1 MMRRHGFEIL
11 LWIALLTVP
20 LWLPYA
26 GGYSALGSKI
36 LVYGLA
42 ALALNLVLGFTG
54 GLSFGHAAYF
64 GLGGYGAGLAL
75 KYLAASTPL
84 ALLAG
89 TLLGGLAATLL
100 GPSVMRRRG
109 IYFAM
114 ITIAIGQLFYF
125 IAVRWN
131 ELTGGEDG
139 LAGFRR
145 QPIHFGNLVYDV
157 QDESKYFYLVLLCF
171 AIGVVIMRV
180 LLASPLGH
188 TWVAIRENRRRAQ
201 FLGIR
206 TDLYVWAAFAISGT
220 LTAVA
225 GTLNAMLFNFTSP
238 QDLHWILSGNFV
250 IMIVLGGM
258 RKFWGPLVGVTI
270 FVVAQD
276 YLSSLTDNW
285 MTAIGLLFVLLV
297 LLFPKGILG
306 LLARRGRE
314 LKAAVAGRPAAIER
328 STATIEPP
336 PAPLKEEVK

>member
-1 MMRRHGFEIL
+1 MMRRHPIEIAF
-11 LWIALLTVP
+11 WIALATVP
-20 LWLPYA
+20 AWLPLV
-26 GGYSALGSKI
+26 GGYTALGTKI
-36 LVYGLA
+36 LVYGIA

-64 GLGGYGAGLAL
+64 GLGAYGAGMTL
-75 KYLAASTPL
+75 KYLVPSTPL
-84 ALLAG
+84 AIVVGTLAG
-89 TLLGGLAATLL
+89 GIAATLL
-100 GPSVMRRRG
+100 GPLVMRRRG

-131 ELTGGEDG
+131 NVTGGEDG
-139 LAGFRR
+139 LAGFAR
-145 QPIHFGNLVYDV
+145 QPLHLGPWTYDLHS
-157 QDESKYFYLVLLCF
+157 DARYYYLVLACF
-171 AIGVVIMRV
+171 VVAVVIMRV

-201 FLGIR
+201 FLGLR
-206 TDLYVWAAFAISGT
+206 VDLYVWAAFAISGT
-220 LTAVA
+220 LTALA

-258 RKFWGPLVGVTI
+258 RRFWGPLVGVAI

-285 MTAIGLLFVLLV
+285 MTAIGLLFVLIV

-306 LLARRGRE
+306 LLSSPGRR
-314 LKAAVAGRPAAIER
+314 VIAGRR
-328 STATIEPP
+328 VRREPDV
-336 PAPLKEEVK
+336 APREVRT

>member
-1 MMRRHGFEIL
+1 MIRRHGFEVL

-20 LWLPYA
+20 FWLPYA

-64 GLGGYGAGLAL
+64 GLGAYGAGMTL
-75 KYLAASTPL
+75 KYLVPSTPL
-84 ALLAG
+84 AIVVG
-89 TLLGGLAATLL
+89 TLAGGLAATLL
-100 GPSVMRRRG
+100 GPLVMRRRG

-131 ELTGGEDG
+131 EVTGGEDG

-145 QPIHFGNLVYDV
+145 QPIGLGNFVFDV
-157 QDESKYFYLVLLCF
+157 QNDLKFYYLVLLCF
-171 AIGVVIMRV
+171 AVGVVIMRV

-188 TWVAIRENRRRAQ
+188 TWVAIRENRRRAE
-201 FLGIR
+201 FLGVR

-220 LTAVA
+220 LTALA

-285 MTAIGLLFVLLV
+285 MTAIGLLFVLIV

-306 LLARRGRE
+306 LIARRRRDIR
-314 LKAAVAGRPAAIER
+314 AAVTGQQAATGRT
-328 STATIEPP
+328 TATIESP
-336 PAPLKEEVK
+336 PAPLEEELK

>member
-1 MMRRHGFEIL
+1 MTRRHATEIVF
-11 LWIALLTVP
+11 WIALATVP
-20 LWLPYA
+20 AWLPLV
-26 GGYSALGSKI
+26 GGYTALGTKI
-36 LVYGLA
+36 LVYGIA

-64 GLGGYGAGLAL
+64 GLGAYGAGMTL
-75 KYLAASTPL
+75 KYLVPSTPL
-84 ALLAG
+84 AIVVGTLAG
-89 TLLGGLAATLL
+89 GIAATLL
-100 GPSVMRRRG
+100 GPLVMRRRG

-131 ELTGGEDG
+131 DVTGGEDG
-139 LAGFRR
+139 LAGFAR
-145 QPIHFGNLVYDV
+145 QPLHLGAWAYDLHS
-157 QDESKYFYLVLLCF
+157 DARYYYLVLACF
-171 AIGVVIMRV
+171 VVAVAIMRV

-201 FLGIR
+201 FLGLR
-206 TDLYVWAAFAISGT
+206 VDLFVWAAFAISGT
-220 LTAVA
+220 LTALA

-258 RKFWGPLVGVTI
+258 RRFWGPLVGVAI

-285 MTAIGLLFVLLV
+285 MTAIGLLFVLIV

-306 LLARRGRE
+306 LLRSPGRSVFPFGRLRRGPDVAPRE
-314 LKAAVAGRPAAIER
+314 VR
-328 STATIEPP
+328 T
-336 PAPLKEEVK
+336 